1 MQGTVHPAGGIE
13 KEGGNAPQGHELPTP
28 LRQAVIA
35 GGGPLTASTAPRNP
49 TMGAKNDIDPR
60 PFGVAMQAD
69 LLADEAREMLHE
81 VEDGLNL

>member
-1 MQGTVHPAGGIE
+1 
-13 KEGGNAPQGHELPTP
+13 
-28 LRQAVIA
+28 
-35 GGGPLTASTAPRNP
+35 
-49 TMGAKNDIDPR
+49 MGAKNDIDPR